1 MSVHRRPVFDRSYVL
16 KPPLGDLPHTNGS
29 HEALITPD
37 KVPWLVG
44 WVTFLVNSSVFPDEI
59 AFCQ

>member
-1 MSVHRRPVFDRSYVL
+1 MSVHRRPVFDLTFVL

-29 HEALITPD
+29 HGVLVTPD
-37 KVPWLVG
+37 KVSWLVV
-44 WVTFLVNSSVFPDEI
+44 WVTSLANSSVFPDEI

>member
-1 MSVHRRPVFDRSYVL
+1 MSVHRRPVFDLTIVL

-29 HEALITPD
+29 HGALITPD
-37 KVPWLVG
+37 KVSWLVG

>member
-1 MSVHRRPVFDRSYVL
+1 MSVHRRPVFDLTFVL

-29 HEALITPD
+29 HGALVTPD
-37 KVPWLVG
+37 KVSWLVV
-44 WVTFLVNSSVFPDEI
+44 WVTFLCDSSVFPDEI

>member
-1 MSVHRRPVFDRSYVL
+1 MSVHRRPVFDLTFVL

-29 HEALITPD
+29 HGALVTPD
-37 KVPWLVG
+37 KVPWFVV
-44 WVTFLVNSSVFPDEI
+44 WVTFLCDSSVFPDEI